1 MIGDKSYMIKE
12 FEFRALPG
20 IGMLVLL
27 LGIIVGAV
35 YGLIGTRG
43 EEERVAIIL
52 LAVLVLVGDLIA
64 MCGFFVVAPNQS
76 MVLTLFGKY
85 KGTVRR
91 DGLHWANPFFAK
103 VKMSLRVRNFETTHL
118 KVNDHDGN
126 PIEIAAVVVWKVVD
140 SAEALFEVDH
150 YEDYVKVQCES
161 ALRNLAT
168 AFPYDAHNDNQMSLR
183 ANATEIAAQLK
194 VEIEERV
201 MKAGVDVIESRISH
215 LAYSPEIATA
225 MLQRQQAS
233 AIVAARSKIVEGA
246 VGMVEMALDMLSKRG
261 IVELD
266 AERKAAMVSNLLVVL
281 CGERST
287 QPVVNVGS
295 IYH

>member
-295 IYH
+295 IYN

>member
-1 MIGDKSYMIKE
+1 MIKE
-12 FEFRALPG
+12 FEFRTLPG

-266 AERKAAMVSNLLVVL
+266 PERKAAMVSNLLVVL

>member
-1 MIGDKSYMIKE
+1 MIKE
-12 FEFRALPG
+12 FEFRTLPG

-27 LGIIVGAV
+27 LGVIAGAV
-35 YGLIGTRG
+35 YGMIGTRG
-43 EEERVAIIL
+43 EEEQVAIL
-52 LAVLVLVGDLIA
+52 LIAALVLAIDLVA

-91 DGLHWANPFFAK
+91 DGLHWANPFFGK
-103 VKMSLRVRNFETTHL
+103 VKMSLRIRNFETTHL

-140 SAEALFEVDH
+140 SAEALFEVDD
-150 YEDYVKVQCES
+150 YENYVKVQCES

-246 VGMVEMALDMLSKRG
+246 VGMVEMALDMLSKKG

-266 AERKAAMVSNLLVVL
+266 TERKAAMVSNLLVVL
-281 CGERST
+281 CGERGT
-287 QPVVNVGS
+287 QPVVNTGT

>member
-1 MIGDKSYMIKE
+1 MIKE

>member
-1 MIGDKSYMIKE
+1 MIKE
-12 FEFRALPG
+12 FEFRTLPG

-27 LGIIVGAV
+27 LGVIAGAV
-35 YGLIGTRG
+35 YGMVGMRG
-43 EEERVAIIL
+43 EEERVATL
-52 LAVLVLVGDLIA
+52 LIAALVLAIDLIA

-103 VKMSLRVRNFETTHL
+103 VKMSLRVRNFETAHL

-140 SAEALFEVDH
+140 SAEALFEVDQ
-150 YEDYVKVQCES
+150 YENYVKVQCES

-168 AFPYDAHNDNQMSLR
+168 AFPYDAHNDHQMSLR

-246 VGMVEMALDMLSKRG
+246 VGMVEMALDMLSKKG

-266 AERKAAMVSNLLVVL
+266 ADRKAAMVSNLLVVL
-281 CGERST
+281 CGERSA
-287 QPVVNVGS
+287 QPVVNTGT
-295 IYH
+295 IYQ